1 MIQPETLRRQLRNSP
16 LESITE
22 AFIHSTISAM
32 NQRRHGD
39 LDKWMDIIA
48 ALPEARPSVVELDQA
63 IVKIGRIE
71 DMDAEAR
78 ARLKQL
84 LLKLHPW
91 RKGPFEVFGILVD
104 SEWRSNIKWSRLES
118 VIRPL
123 KDRLVLDIG
132 CGNGYY
138 MLRML
143 GAGARYVL
151 GIEPSQLF
159 IAQYNAL
166 KKYLPEKYQ
175 AKKYETK
182 KYKTA
187 ALSSIPSSIL
197 PLRCD
202 EIPFDAIEDNGLGFD
217 TVFSMGILS
226 HRKKPM
232 AHLTELARCLKP
244 GGELVMET
252 LIISGDA
259 EDMLVPKSTYAK
271 MPNIWCIPSELKLRA
286 MLSEA
291 GFERITTVDITAT
304 SMNEQRRTQ
313 WMTFESLSDF
323 LDPGDQT
330 KTIEGY
336 PAPLRIVATCV
347 K

>member
-1 MIQPETLRRQLRNSP
+1 MFQPETLRRQLQNSP
-16 LESITE
+16 LESIAD
-22 AFIHSTISAM
+22 AFIHSTISVM

-39 LDKWMDIIA
+39 LDKWVEIID
-48 ALPEARPSVVELDQA
+48 ALPEARPSVVELDHA
-63 IVKIGRIE
+63 IIKIGQLE
-71 DMDAEAR
+71 DMDADAR
-78 ARLKQL
+78 CRLKAL
-84 LLKLHPW
+84 LLEFHPW
-91 RKGPFEVFGILVD
+91 RKGAFEVFGILVD

-118 VIRPL
+118 AISPL
-123 KDRLVLDIG
+123 KDRLVLDVG

-166 KKYLPEKYQ
+166 KKYLLPKDQIEKY
-175 AKKYETK
+175 KS
-182 KYKTA
+182 A
-187 ALSSIPSSIL
+187 APSSIL
-197 PLRCD
+197 PLRCE
-202 EIPFDAIEDNGLGFD
+202 EIPFDALCEQGIGFD
-217 TVFSMGILS
+217 TVFSMGILY

-232 AHLTELARCLKP
+232 AHLAELARCLKT

-259 EDMLVPKSTYAK
+259 QDMLVPKKNYAK
-271 MPNIWCIPSELKLRA
+271 MPNVWGIPSELKLHG
-286 MLSEA
+286 MLSDA
-291 GFERITTVDITAT
+291 GFSNITTVDITAT
-304 SMNEQRRTQ
+304 GVDQQRRTQ

-323 LDPGDQT
+323 LDSEDQS

-336 PAPLRIVATCV
+336 PAPLRIIVTCV

>member
-16 LESITE
+16 LESMAE

-32 NQRRHGD
+32 NHRRHGD
-39 LDKWMDIIA
+39 LDKWVNIID
-48 ALPEARPSVVELDQA
+48 ALPEACPSVVELDQA
-63 IVKIGRIE
+63 VVKIGRIE
-71 DMDAEAR
+71 DMDADAR
-78 ARLKQL
+78 DQLKQL
-84 LLKLHPW
+84 LLELQPW

-104 SEWRSNIKWSRLES
+104 SEWRSNIKWGRLES

-123 KDRLVLDIG
+123 KDRLILDVG

-151 GIEPSQLF
+151 GIEPCQLF

-166 KKYLPEKYQ
+166 QKCLS
-175 AKKYETK
+175 KKYEAE
-182 KYKTA
+182 KYETG
-187 ALSSIPSSIL
+187 SPSSIL
-197 PLRCD
+197 PLRCE
-202 EIPFDAIEDNGLGFD
+202 EIPFDAIEDKGIGFD
-217 TVFSMGILS
+217 TVFSMGVLY

-232 AHLTELARCLKP
+232 AHLAELARCLKP

-252 LIISGDA
+252 LIINGDA
-259 EDMLVPKSTYAK
+259 QDILVPKSTYAK
-271 MPNIWCIPSELKLRA
+271 MSNIWCIPSELKLQE
-286 MLSEA
+286 MLSET
-291 GFERITTVDITAT
+291 GFKKITTVDITAT
-304 SMNEQRRTQ
+304 RIDEQRRTQ

-323 LDPGDQT
+323 LDSGDQT

-336 PAPLRIVATCV
+336 PAPLRIVVTCV